1 MYTVKTMNNIS
12 DIIKQTLKAP
22 QYEVGPEQETY
33 DALMVRS
40 ADLHETA
47 FPQTLLAIAR
57 AGAGVN
63 NIPVEACTEQGI
75 VVFNT
80 PGANAN
86 AVKELVLC
94 GMLLSCRKV
103 IEGTEWV
110 RDAHARGETGI
121 GKLAEKAKKQFVGP
135 ELLGKKLGVVG
146 LGAIGVLVSN
156 AASDGL
162 GMEVMGYDPFL
173 SVEGALRLS
182 RSVKL
187 TADLDALFKE
197 CDYVTLHLPLND
209 QTRGMVNEKVLHTMK
224 DGAGLLNFARGGLVD
239 DEAVRAAVKTG
250 KLRHYV
256 TDFADDA
263 IAGQDGVIVMP
274 HLGASTPESEE
285 NCAVMAAAEMHDYLQ
300 NGNITHS
307 VNLPDCVMPRADGCR
322 VTVINR
328 NVANMVGQ
336 MTAVL
341 AAEGLNIEN
350 MINKSRGA
358 YAYTMFD
365 RSAAPGEEALMKL
378 RQIEGVL
385 RIRVLP

>member
-63 NIPVEACTEQGI
+63 NIPVDACTEQGI

-94 GMLLSCRKV
+94 GMLISCRKV

-187 TADLDALFKE
+187 TADLDALFN
-197 CDYVTLHLPLND
+197 C
-209 QTRGMVNEKVLHTMK
+209 
-224 DGAGLLNFARGGLVD
+224 LLY
-239 DEAVRAAVKTG
+239 TS
-250 KLRHYV
+250 
-256 TDFADDA
+256 
-263 IAGQDGVIVMP
+263 P
-274 HLGASTPESEE
+274 S
-285 NCAVMAAAEMHDYLQ
+285 
-300 NGNITHS
+300 
-307 VNLPDCVMPRADGCR
+307 PRD
-322 VTVINR
+322 
-328 NVANMVGQ
+328 
-336 MTAVL
+336 
-341 AAEGLNIEN
+341 
-350 MINKSRGA
+350 
-358 YAYTMFD
+358 
-365 RSAAPGEEALMKL
+365 
-378 RQIEGVL
+378 
-385 RIRVLP
+385 

>member
-12 DIIKQTLKAP
+12 GVIEETLKAP
-22 QYEVGPEQETY
+22 FYRVGPEETEY
-33 DALMVRS
+33 QALMIRS
-40 ADLHETA
+40 ADLHGA
-47 FPQTLLAIAR
+47 DFPKELLAIAR

-63 NIPVEACTEQGI
+63 NVPVEECTEKGI

-86 AVKELVLC
+86 AVKEMVLC
-94 GMLLSCRKV
+94 GMLLSCRKTV
-103 IEGTEWV
+103 EGIEWV
-110 RDAHARGETGI
+110 KQTHEKGETGI

-135 ELLGKKLGVVG
+135 ELAGKKLGVVG
-146 LGAIGVLVSN
+146 LGAIGVLVAN
-156 AASDGL
+156 AAVNGL
-162 GMEVMGYDPFL
+162 SMHVVGYDPYL

-182 RSVKL
+182 RSVEL
-187 TADLDALFKE
+187 THDLDALFRE

-209 QTRGMVNEKVLHTMK
+209 QTRGMVNEKVIASMK
-224 DGAGLLNFARGGLVD
+224 DGAVILNFARGGLVE
-239 DEAVRAAVKTG
+239 DEAVLKAVKSG
-250 KLRHYV
+250 KLRCYV
-256 TDFADDA
+256 TDFADDE
-263 IAGQDGVIVMP
+263 IAGQEGVIVTP

-285 NCAVMAAAEMHDYLQ
+285 NCAVMAAHEIDDYLK

-307 VNLPDCVMPRADGCR
+307 VNLPDCTLPRMEGCR

-350 MINKSRGA
+350 MLNKSRGA
-358 YAYTMFD
+358 YAYTIFD
-365 RSAAPGEEALMKL
+365 LSAAPGEEAVEKL
-378 RQIEGVL
+378 QAIEGVL
-385 RIRVLP
+385 RIRVLA

>member
-12 DIIKQTLKAP
+12 DVIKQTLKAP
-22 QYEVGPEQETY
+22 QYEVGPDQETY
-33 DALMVRS
+33 DVLMVRS

-110 RDAHARGETGI
+110 RDAHTRGETGI

-209 QTRGMVNEKVLHTMK
+209 QTRGMVNEKVVATMK
-224 DGAGLLNFARGGLVD
+224 DGAVLLNFARGGLID
-239 DEAVRAAVKTG
+239 DEAVLAAVKTG

-256 TDFADDA
+256 TDFADDT

-285 NCAVMAAAEMHDYLQ
+285 NCAVMAAAEIHDYLQ

-307 VNLPDCVMPRADGCR
+307 VNLPACSMPRAEGCR

-365 RSAAPGEEALMKL
+365 LSAAPGEEALARL
-378 RQIEGVL
+378 QQIDGVL

>member
-12 DIIKQTLKAP
+12 DIIKQTLKAS

-63 NIPVEACTEQGI
+63 NIPVDACTEQGI

-224 DGAGLLNFARGGLVD
+224 DGAVLLNFARGGLVD
-239 DEAVRAAVKTG
+239 DEAVLAAVKTG

-256 TDFADDA
+256 TDFADDT

-285 NCAVMAAAEMHDYLQ
+285 NCAVMAAAEIHDYLQ

-365 RSAAPGEEALMKL
+365 LSAAPGEEALMKL

>member
-1 MYTVKTMNNIS
+1 M
-12 DIIKQTLKAP
+12 
-22 QYEVGPEQETY
+22 
-33 DALMVRS
+33 
-40 ADLHETA
+40 
-47 FPQTLLAIAR
+47 
-57 AGAGVN
+57 
-63 NIPVEACTEQGI
+63 
-75 VVFNT
+75 
-80 PGANAN
+80 
-86 AVKELVLC
+86 
-94 GMLLSCRKV
+94 
-103 IEGTEWV
+103 
-110 RDAHARGETGI
+110 
-121 GKLAEKAKKQFVGP
+121 
-135 ELLGKKLGVVG
+135 
-146 LGAIGVLVSN
+146 
-156 AASDGL
+156 
-162 GMEVMGYDPFL
+162 

-197 CDYVTLHLPLND
+197 CDYVTLHVPLND
-209 QTRGMVNEKVLHTMK
+209 QTRGMVNEKVVATMK
-224 DGAGLLNFARGGLVD
+224 DGAVLLNFARGGLID
-239 DEAVRAAVKTG
+239 DEAVLAAVKTG

-256 TDFADDA
+256 TDFADDT

-285 NCAVMAAAEMHDYLQ
+285 NCAVMAAAEIHDYLQ

-307 VNLPDCVMPRADGCR
+307 VNLPACSMPRAEGCR

-365 RSAAPGEEALMKL
+365 LSAAPGEEALARL
-378 RQIEGVL
+378 QQIDGVL

>member
-12 DIIKQTLKAP
+12 DIIKQTLKAS

-63 NIPVEACTEQGI
+63 NIPVDACTEQGI

-94 GMLLSCRKV
+94 GMLISCRKV

-110 RDAHARGETGI
+110 RDAYARGETGI

-224 DGAGLLNFARGGLVD
+224 DGAVLLNFARGGLVD
-239 DEAVRAAVKTG
+239 DEAVLAAVKTG

-256 TDFADDA
+256 TDFADDT

-285 NCAVMAAAEMHDYLQ
+285 NCAVMAAAEIHDYLQ

-307 VNLPDCVMPRADGCR
+307 VNLPDRVMPRADGCR

-365 RSAAPGEEALMKL
+365 LSAAPGEEALMKL

>member
-12 DIIKQTLKAP
+12 DIIKQTLKAS

-94 GMLLSCRKV
+94 GMLISCRKV

-197 CDYVTLHLPLND
+197 CDYITLHLPLND

-224 DGAGLLNFARGGLVD
+224 DGAVLLNFARGGLVD
-239 DEAVRAAVKTG
+239 DEAVLAAVKTG

-256 TDFADDA
+256 TDFADDT

-365 RSAAPGEEALMKL
+365 LSAAPGEEALMKL

>member
-12 DIIKQTLKAP
+12 DIIKQTLKAS

-63 NIPVEACTEQGI
+63 NIPVDACTEQGI

-94 GMLLSCRKV
+94 GMLISCRKV

-209 QTRGMVNEKVLHTMK
+209 QTRGMVNEKVVATMK
-224 DGAGLLNFARGGLVD
+224 DGAVLLNFARGGLVD
-239 DEAVRAAVKTG
+239 DEAVLAAVKTG

-256 TDFADDA
+256 TDFADDT

-285 NCAVMAAAEMHDYLQ
+285 NCAVMAAAEIHDYLQ

-307 VNLPDCVMPRADGCR
+307 VNLPACSMPRAEGCR

-365 RSAAPGEEALMKL
+365 LSAAPGEEALARL
-378 RQIEGVL
+378 QQIDGVL

>member
-12 DIIKQTLKAP
+12 DIIKQTLKAS

-63 NIPVEACTEQGI
+63 NIPVDACTEQGI

-94 GMLLSCRKV
+94 GMLISCRKV

-197 CDYVTLHLPLND
+197 CDYITLHLPLND

-224 DGAGLLNFARGGLVD
+224 DGAVLLNFARGGLVD
-239 DEAVRAAVKTG
+239 DEAVLAAVKTG

-256 TDFADDA
+256 TDFADDT

-285 NCAVMAAAEMHDYLQ
+285 NCAVMAAAEIHDYLQ

-365 RSAAPGEEALMKL
+365 LSAAPGEEALMKL